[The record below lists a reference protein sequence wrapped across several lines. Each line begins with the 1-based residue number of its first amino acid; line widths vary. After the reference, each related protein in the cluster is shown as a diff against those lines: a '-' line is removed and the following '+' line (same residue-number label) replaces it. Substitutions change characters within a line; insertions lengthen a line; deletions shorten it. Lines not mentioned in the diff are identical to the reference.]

1 MSPTKKTIQS
11 RRTFLRNS
19 GCAALA
25 STTML
30 SSLVN
35 MKAIAAATLDK
46 KEEFGDYK
54 ALVCIL
60 LAGGA
65 DSHNMLIPRGANE
78 YNEYLTTRS
87 NLAIPQSQIL
97 PLNHP
102 PINGKLFGVHPEM
115 PQTRSLF
122 NSGKLAWLSN
132 VGTLI
137 EPITKAQYEANS
149 ALTPLGLFSHSDQIK
164 HWQTGRPG
172 ERASHGWAGRMAD
185 LIQSQNANQNLS
197 MNVSLSGNNFFQS
210 GENANEF
217 SIKSSGQFGLDGYA
231 TQNNYHT
238 VRNDAIN
245 DILERDYTDIY
256 KKTYINTMKKSVAG
270 SLEMEEALASVGEF
284 NTQFSNTTL
293 SDQLKMI
300 AKVIGAREELGFGR
314 QTFFI
319 NVGGWDHHDE
329 ILESQQ
335 EQLPILDSALSE
347 FMSVL
352 EELGVENDVTTFTIS
367 DFGRT
372 LTSNGDGS
380 DHAWGGNAMVM
391 GGAVNGGQ
399 IFGETPSLELGS
411 DLMLPRGVLIPTTS
425 ASEYF
430 AELAAWF
437 GVAQSDL
444 FDIFPDL
451 QNFYTPGNGYPIGFM
466 NQSA

>member
-380 DHAWGGNAMVM
+380 DHAWGGNAMVK